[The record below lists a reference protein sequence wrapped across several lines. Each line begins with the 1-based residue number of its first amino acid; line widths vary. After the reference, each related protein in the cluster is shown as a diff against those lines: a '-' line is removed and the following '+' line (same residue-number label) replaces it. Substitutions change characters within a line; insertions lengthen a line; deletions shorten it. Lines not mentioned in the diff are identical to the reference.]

1 MIDIHLDAAAS
12 AVNFFGS
19 IVLAMD
25 ALRARRLTM
34 IKRGGEKLVEG
45 IRKTGKIDLIFDPA
59 GNPLNDNESL
69 EDSAVQR
76 TAARARL
83 GFIMLAGGFALDL
96 ISKIFCNPL
105 LFSK

>member
-1 MIDIHLDAAAS
+1 MIDIHLDAVGS
-12 AVNFFGS
+12 AVSFFGS

-25 ALRARRLTM
+25 ALRAKRLSM

-45 IRKTGKIDLIFDPA
+45 IKNTGKIDLIFDAA
-59 GNPLNDNESL
+59 GNPLNDKESL

-76 TAARARL
+76 TTARARL
-83 GFIMLAGGFALDL
+83 GFILLAGGFALDL
-96 ISKIFCNPL
+96 ISKVFCNPL